1 MKRLPL
7 TTALSAAL
15 AAAFLAGAAHAQPAA
30 NSSTKTTPSPMERVA
45 SAAERNDKAVAR
57 ADAAFMKQAAQN
69 GHAEVEGSKLALTK
83 ASSEKVKTFAQQMID
98 DHTKANAELMEL
110 AKAKGVELP
119 TEPSLMQKGKQ
130 KLLEQS
136 DGADFDRRYAE
147 TLGVKA
153 HEDTI
158 KLFRKGAKEAKDA
171 DVKAFAEKTL
181 PKLEHHLEM
190 ARELHAAVG
199 GKSEGKS
206 GHSSKGER
214 SDKNK

>member
-1 MKRLPL
+1 MNTMPL
-7 TTALSAAL
+7 KPVLSAAL
-15 AAAFLAGAAHAQPAA
+15 AAVFMIGAAHAQPAA

-45 SAAERNDKAVAR
+45 SASERHDRSLAR
-57 ADAAFMKQAAQN
+57 ADAAFLKQAAQN
-69 GHAEVEGSKLALTK
+69 GHAEIEGSKLALTK
-83 ASSEKVKTFAQQMID
+83 AGSEKVKAFAQQMID
-98 DHTKANAELMEL
+98 DHTKANDELTQL

-130 KLLEQS
+130 KLLEHS

-158 KLFRKGAKEAKDA
+158 KLFRKGAQEAKDA

-181 PKLEHHLEM
+181 PKLERHLEM

-206 GHSSKGER
+206 GKADKG
-214 SDKNK
+214 K